1 MPRLRLIE
9 HSREATREHE
19 VNIES
24 LVIAGWTG
32 RDANAVRAHIH
43 ELEQIGVAP
52 PPRTP
57 MFYRVAADNLTTSR
71 VIEVAG
77 ETSSGEAEVVLISAG
92 AGLWVGLGSDHT
104 DRSLEKQ
111 CVTLSKQIC
120 AKPLATSVWPLAEV
134 LDHWE
139 ELELSSSVS
148 LDGEEIP
155 YQQGLMAALHDP
167 LSLAEAYCGAR
178 ELPPGTAMYCGT
190 LPAEGGVRFAT
201 RMALQLHDPVLGR
214 TLRHSFSLTPLPV
227 HSAAASRC

>member
-1 MPRLRLIE
+1 MPRLTLIE
-9 HSREATREHE
+9 HSRAAAVRHE
-19 VNIES
+19 VIIDS

-32 RDANAVRAHIH
+32 RDAAAVQAHIQ

-57 MFYRVAADNLTTSR
+57 MFYRVAAGNLTTAP

-77 ETSSGEAEVVLISAG
+77 RTSSGEAEVVLVSAG

-120 AKPLATSVWPLAEV
+120 AKPLAMSVWPFAEV
-134 LDHWE
+134 ADHWD

-148 LDGEEIP
+148 VEGQDAL
-155 YQQGLMAALHDP
+155 YQRGSVAALRAP
-167 LSLAEAYCGAR
+167 LDLAEAYCGNR
-178 ELPPGTAMYCGT
+178 ELAAGTAMYCGT
-190 LPAEGGVRFAT
+190 LPAEGGVRFAD
-201 RMALQLHDPVLGR
+201 RMVLELRDPVLGR
-214 TLRHSFSLTPLPV
+214 TLRHSYMITPLPV
-227 HSAAASRC
+227 A